1 MNIRTSYMLIAIL
14 AAVGTMTASSAFAQ
28 QEACP
33 GCGEGDVYV
42 KENLALQNKVPVS
55 VWTDRSTYDHD
66 STIMVNGAVAN
77 IRADGTQVTLRV
89 TSPLNNIVTIAQLD
103 VDSDGKY
110 GISLSTAGD
119 LWKYD
124 GIYTIRVQYG
134 SQEVNNK
141 ALVELTGGIVAIEP
155 TPDATCNTDEVD
167 ATGICVSYSISGGS
181 VTGASLSSESNSLIV
196 MISADDDDG
205 TLTVDPSSDAI
216 RGIFMVLVDD
226 QEWDDVVIDGNSVT
240 VMFPAGTETIE
251 IIGTFA
257 IPEFG
262 AITAMILAVTI
273 TAIIAVS
280 ARSRLSIIP
289 KF

>member
-1 MNIRTSYMLIAIL
+1 MNIRTSYVLIAII

-33 GCGEGDVYV
+33 NCGEGDVYV
-42 KENLALQNKVPVS
+42 KENLALQNKLPVS
-55 VWTDRSTYDHD
+55 VWTDRSTYDHE
-66 STIMVNGAVAN
+66 STIMVNGAVAH
-77 IRADGTQVTLRV
+77 IRSGVPVTLMV
-89 TSPLNNIVTIAQLD
+89 ISPSNNVVTINQLD
-103 VDSDGKY
+103 VDSDGKF
-110 GISLSTAGD
+110 GTSLSTAGN

-124 GIYTIRVQYG
+124 GTYTIRVQYG

-141 ALVELTGGIVAIEP
+141 ALVELTGGIVTVEP
-155 TPDATCNTDEVD
+155 TPDVTCNSDEVD
-167 ATGICVSYSISGGS
+167 ATGTCVSYSISGGS

-196 MISADDDDG
+196 MISADNDDG